1 MRKIINIAINPCG
14 IGGTETFSRVLNRHF
29 NNSITYAYSRLENPL
44 FDARFVMIKIPKHLK
59 IVRKLSLNKI
69 PERYLYSYP
78 FSADNIIIINAPCDF
93 DKIPFRLLRNNKV
106 IYVAHSAPNHIWTHI
121 NYFGVQ
127 RESRLKALQY
137 VDRIVCFSQDYVEPL
152 AKYLQYP
159 INQFRVVTHSIEI
172 EEVNKP
178 KELQK
183 TIITICRLN
192 NISKRLD
199 RFVEV
204 AKSLPDYNFKI
215 YGSGQ
220 DEALIKEMA
229 KGIVNISFMGATN
242 DVAGAHQKAGM
253 FLMTSEYEG
262 FGITIIESLSQATP
276 VLIGENSFAMA
287 KNIIQDG
294 VNGFVCEKFSV
305 DQVINKIKLI
315 EQDYR
320 TYSEQAYK
328 SFELFNA
335 QLFIQQWKIIFSEL

>member
-1 MRKIINIAINPCG
+1 MKKILDIAINPCG

-29 NNSITYAYSRLENPL
+29 NNSITYSHSRLEKPI
-44 FDARFVMIKIPKHLK
+44 FDARFVLIKRPIHLK
-59 IVRKLSLNKI
+59 ILRKLSLNRI
-69 PERYLYSYP
+69 PKRNLFSYP
-78 FSADNIIIINAPCDF
+78 SSGDNIVIINAPCDF
-93 DKIPFRLLRNNKV
+93 DNIPFRVLRNNKV
-106 IYVAHSAPNHIWTHI
+106 IYVAHSAPNHIWTHG
-121 NYFGVQ
+121 NYFGAH

-137 VDRIVCFSQDYVEPL
+137 VDRIVCFSQDHIEPL
-152 AKYLQYP
+152 ANYLQYP
-159 INQFRVVTHSIEI
+159 VNRFRVATHSIEI
-172 EEVNKP
+172 EAVHKP
-178 KELQK
+178 KEFQR
-183 TIITICRLN
+183 TIITICRLDN
-192 NISKRLD
+192 RPKRLD
-199 RFVEV
+199 RFVAV
-204 AKSLPDYNFKI
+204 AKFLPDYNFKI

-220 DEALIKEMA
+220 DEALIKKMA

-287 KNIIQDG
+287 KKIIQDG

-328 SFELFNA
+328 SFEHFNA
-335 QLFIQQWKIIFSEL
+335 QSFIQQWKIIFSEL